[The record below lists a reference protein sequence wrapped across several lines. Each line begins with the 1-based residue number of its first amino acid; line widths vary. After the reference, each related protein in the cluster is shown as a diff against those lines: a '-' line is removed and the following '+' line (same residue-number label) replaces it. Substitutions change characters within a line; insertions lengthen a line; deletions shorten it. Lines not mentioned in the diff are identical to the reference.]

1 MKLAAAL
8 LTLTFATAAIAQTPA
23 ASSSAPSV
31 SLYLTS
37 PDRSALLALQPP
49 IAFTPAATA
58 SSQAITVN
66 PAKTYQTIDG
76 FGFAL
81 TGGSAQ
87 LLMHMD
93 AAKRAALLH
102 ELFTRTGDGIGVSYL
117 RLTIG
122 SSDMNAHVYS
132 YDDLAPGD
140 TDVDMAH
147 FSLDPDKADV
157 IPIMKQILAIN
168 PKIKTLASPWSA
180 PLWMKTTGVAQGGVL
195 LPKYFPAYATYLTK
209 YVQGMKAEGIPI
221 DTLTIQNEPLNE
233 KNTPS
238 MLMLSP
244 EQAIFIKHDL
254 GPDFRKAGIKTGIV
268 LYDHNLDHPL
278 YPLSILQDPAAAKY
292 IDGSGFHLYGGTV
305 DAMTEVH
312 NAFPTKNIYFTE
324 QSITQRDNTAPMNI
338 SKPVARVMI
347 GVSRNWSK
355 NILLWNLAADPN
367 NGPHTDN
374 GGCSGCSGALTID
387 GDNVRRNIA
396 YYTLAHVSKFV
407 PPNSV
412 RIDSNT
418 TDTLPNVAFK
428 APDGKLVLIV
438 SNPGTADQTFDVH
451 TGSKVFTATLK
462 AGSVATYVW

>member
-8 LTLTFATAAIAQTPA
+8 LTLTFATAATAQTPA
-23 ASSSAPSV
+23 SSSV

-58 SSQAITVN
+58 SSQTITVN

-93 AAKRAALLH
+93 PAKRAALLQ

-122 SSDMNAHVYS
+122 SSDMNANVYS
-132 YDDLAPGD
+132 YDDLAPGE

-157 IPIMKQILAIN
+157 IPIMKQILAID
-168 PKIKTLASPWSA
+168 PKIKILASPWSA
-180 PLWMKTTGVAQGGVL
+180 PLWMKTNSAAQGGVL

-221 DTLTIQNEPLNE
+221 DTITIQNEPLNE

-244 EQAIFIKHDL
+244 EQAVFIKHDL
-254 GPDFRKAGIKTGIV
+254 GPDFRKAGIRTGIV

-278 YPLSILQDPAAAKY
+278 YPLSILQDPAAARY
-292 IDGSGFHLYGGTV
+292 VNGSGFHLYGGTV
-305 DAMTEVH
+305 DAMTDVH

-367 NGPHTDN
+367 NGPHTNN
-374 GGCSGCSGALTID
+374 GGCSGCSGALTIE

-396 YYTLAHVSKFV
+396 FYTVAQVSKFV
-407 PPNSV
+407 PPGSI
-412 RIDSNT
+412 RIDSNDL
-418 TDTLPNVAFK
+418 DTLPNVAFRT
-428 APDGKLVLIV
+428 PDGKKVLVV
-438 SNPGTADQTFDVH
+438 SNITDTPQTFDVH
-451 TGSKVFTATLK
+451 TNAKTFTSTLP
-462 AGSVATYVW
+462 AGNVGTYVW